1 MSLFI
6 SQHIFCQIKGKTL
19 NTTHVINDLRHLLP
33 SVNFE
38 TLQTDQHNTKETH
51 LKQTNINNCDEQFN
65 DLLKSLFKN
74 RYHTTEKLINTDEQC
89 EFRTGERFP
98 PLTDDELQQ
107 ELRRFCKKLEWKDF
121 QTILGNSFDA
131 PITSHQPNITV

>member
-38 TLQTDQHNTKETH
+38 TLQSDQHNTKENH
-51 LKQTNINNCDEQFN
+51 LKQANVNNCDEH
-65 DLLKSLFKN
+65 LLKSLFKN
-74 RYHTTEKLINTDEQC
+74 QYHTTEKLINTDEQC
-89 EFRTGERFP
+89 EFRTGERFL

-107 ELRRFCKKLEWKDF
+107 ELRQFCKKLEWKDI